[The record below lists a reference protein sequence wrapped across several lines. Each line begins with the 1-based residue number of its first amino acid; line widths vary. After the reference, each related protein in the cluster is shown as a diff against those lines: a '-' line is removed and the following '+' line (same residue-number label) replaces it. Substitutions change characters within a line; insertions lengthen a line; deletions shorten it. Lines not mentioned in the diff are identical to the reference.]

1 LQDCM
6 NESHRS
12 CLPLHSVEVDE
23 DRASLDTNESSRTTS
38 YDILTVE
45 GKKIRF
51 NFLILI
57 LS

>member
-1 LQDCM
+1 M

>member
-1 LQDCM
+1 M

-38 YDILTVE
+38 YDMLTVE
-45 GKKIRF
+45 GKETSL
-51 NFLILI
+51 NF
-57 LS
+57 